1 MTAER
6 AGASE
11 RGERTRTPAYLVR
24 RTGAAGRV
32 EGFEVSVER
41 ADMIAGRTDG
51 TWAPSVSL
59 LEAFLVQADR
69 TPRAT
74 ALVIGD
80 TVLRYREL
88 ADASAGLAARLR
100 ACGARPGTTVCL
112 RLEQS
117 AVAVVAVLAALRVG
131 AAWAALEPDL
141 PEARLRAL
149 LHDTDCAVVISGRD
163 DRALARLP
171 DAPPLLAAEDLDLT
185 ALTEAGTRT
194 AASAAPPVPENA
206 PAYLVYTSGSSGP
219 PKGVVV
225 TRRQLADSVRPRGAV
240 YGTAPSVFLMA
251 MRLSFDGMLA
261 GMFWSFSHGHTL
273 LLPTARELR
282 LAPEFT
288 RLAHRHRATHLIAV
302 PSYYRLLLTGS
313 ERLPDSLRVVVVAG
327 EVCTSD
333 LVRTHRAQLPDARIV
348 NEYGPTETVISCT
361 VESRLDPDAERVPIG
376 HPWPGATAHVLDDQ
390 LREMG
395 PGEKGELYVGGA
407 FVALGYARAPGLTA
421 ERFVASPF
429 GPAGARLYRTGDIAH
444 RDATGALHY
453 HGRTDQ
459 QVKIRGT
466 RVELGDIEAALE
478 AHPAVDQAVVT
489 CARPEDGEPVLTAFL
504 TPAPDRTVPDPRE
517 LRRHCR
523 FHLVEQALPHRFV
536 ALERMLLTTT
546 GKADRRSLAALVPA
560 PGEPA
565 CRPAEEDKDR
575 HERTAPPAAAP
586 RPGTEDGPSAFRSTV
601 REIWA
606 EVLGHED
613 AGPYDNFFGV
623 GGNSLKVIEL
633 YSALKERWPG
643 TVRVGELFDL
653 TTIATQAAALEERTA
668 STGDAGLLP
677 PPPARPAPVAYEL

>member
-11 RGERTRTPAYLVR
+11 RGERTGTPAYLVR
-24 RTGAAGRV
+24 RTGAAGQV
-32 EGFEVSVER
+32 EGVEVSVER
-41 ADMIAGRTDG
+41 ADMTAGRADG
-51 TWAPSVSL
+51 ARAPSMSL

-149 LHDTDCAVVISGRD
+149 MHDTDCAVVISDRD

-171 DAPPLLAAEDLDLT
+171 DAPPLLAAEDLNLT
-185 ALTEAGTRT
+185 ALAEAGART
-194 AASAAPPVPENA
+194 PASAAPPVPENA

-288 RLAHRHRATHLIAV
+288 RLAHRHHATHLIAV
-302 PSYYRLLLTGS
+302 PSYYRLLLAGS

-333 LVRTHRAQLPDARIV
+333 LVRTHRARLPDARLV
-348 NEYGPTETVISCT
+348 NEYGPTETVVSCT

-376 HPWPGATAHVLDDQ
+376 HPWPGATARVLDDR
-390 LREMG
+390 LREVR

-466 RVELGDIEAALE
+466 RVELGDIESALE

-489 CARPEDGEPVLTAFL
+489 CTRPEDGEPVLTAFL
-504 TPAPDRTVPDPRE
+504 TAVPDRTVPDPRE

-560 PGEPA
+560 SREPVSGS
-565 CRPAEEDKDR
+565 AEEDKDR
-575 HERTAPPAAAP
+575 RELTTPPAAAP
-586 RPGTEDGPSAFRSTV
+586 RPGTKDKPSAFRRTV

-653 TTIATQAAALEERTA
+653 TTIATQAAALEERTVN
-668 STGDAGLLP
+668 TGDAGILP

>member
-11 RGERTRTPAYLVR
+11 RAERTGAPVGPVR
-24 RTGAAGRV
+24 GTGAAGQGQGTEAAA
-32 EGFEVSVER
+32 EGADVTAGR
-41 ADMIAGRTDG
+41 ADGAP
-51 TWAPSVSL
+51 APSVSL
-59 LEAFLVQADR
+59 LDAFLAQADR

-100 ACGARPGTTVCL
+100 AAGARPGTTVCL

-149 LHDTDCAVVISGRD
+149 LHDTDCAVVIGGRG
-163 DRALARLP
+163 DRTLARLP
-171 DAPPLLAAEDLDLT
+171 DTPSLLPAEDLDLT
-185 ALTEAGTRT
+185 ALAEAGTRT
-194 AASAAPPVPENA
+194 AASAAPPVPENT
-206 PAYLVYTSGSSGP
+206 PAYLIYTSGSSGP

-225 TRRQLADSVRPRGAV
+225 TRRQLADSVRPRGTV

-288 RLAHRHRATHLIAV
+288 RLAHRHRATHLIVV
-302 PSYYRLLLTGS
+302 PSYYRLLLAGS

-327 EVCTSD
+327 EVCTPE
-333 LVRTHRAQLPDARIV
+333 LVRTHRAQLPGARLV
-348 NEYGPTETVISCT
+348 NEYGPTETVVSCT
-361 VESRLDPDAERVPIG
+361 VESRPDPDAERVPIG
-376 HPWPGATAHVLDDQ
+376 HPWPGATAHVLDDR
-390 LREMG
+390 LREAG

-421 ERFVASPF
+421 EHFVASPF

-466 RVELGDIEAALE
+466 RVELGDVEAALE
-478 AHPAVDQAVVT
+478 THPAVDQAVVT

-504 TPAPDRTVPDPRE
+504 TPAPGRTVPDPRE

-536 ALERMLLTTT
+536 ALDRMSLTSTS
-546 GKADRRSLAALVPA
+546 KADRRSLAALVPA
-560 PGEPA
+560 PGEPGSRLA
-565 CRPAEEDKDR
+565 DEDRDGS
-575 HERTAPPAAAP
+575 ERIVPRAVAP
-586 RPGTEDGPSAFRSTV
+586 RPGTKNGPSAFRSTV

-633 YSALKERWPG
+633 YSALEERWPG

-653 TTIATQAAALEERTA
+653 TTIAAQAAALEERTA
-668 STGDAGLLP
+668 NTGDAGP
-677 PPPARPAPVAYEL
+677 PPPQPARPAPVAYEL